1 LDVEG
6 GNGSEDEPVHPREDS
21 VSPSI
26 EQTRGEFTKDKD
38 KEEILV
44 YANELVDELYGR
56 LVRRRYMFRTVGVNL
71 VRTVFS
77 VETREVSFPG
87 LQARRESISS
97 MIEQLLDR
105 FSFGDSAPA
114 VRNMGPRVRNLVS
127 AHGEEGQI
135 RPQKSQSLITC
146 N

>member
-26 EQTRGEFTKDKD
+26 EQTRGEFTKDKEKDKD

-44 YANELVDELYGR
+44 YANELVYELYGR

-71 VRTVFS
+71 VRTIFQS
-77 VETREVSFPG
+77 RRGRCRFPG
-87 LQARRESISS
+87 FRQGAKAS
-97 MIEQLLDR
+97 LL
-105 FSFGDSAPA
+105 
-114 VRNMGPRVRNLVS
+114 
-127 AHGEEGQI
+127 
-135 RPQKSQSLITC
+135 
-146 N
+146 